1 LTEYGL
7 RVFKNRILQK
17 IFGPTREKET
27 GRNCIMQ
34 LHDFYSPWNVIHYR
48 KSIIMG
54 CVGHVAHKGERRSAY
69 KVLVRKPEGM

>member
-27 GRNCIMQ
+27 GSNCTME
-34 LHDFYSPWNVIHYR
+34 LHEFYSLWSVIQHR
-48 KSIIMG
+48 KSIMG
-54 CVGHVAHKGERRSAY
+54 WVEHVTHMREW
-69 KVLVRKPEGM
+69 